1 MERESALMLAA
12 GLGVGLILGSYAT
25 QYALRPPPYDPN
37 PDIDRAIDADVRCHE
52 RCVRAGWG
60 SLNAFY
66 SPRHARCMCQDI
78 NPHGTIYND
87 FEGYRI
93 LRPSDLPEPRSTP

>member
-1 MERESALMLAA
+1 VKLPNDLKAAVPVLVLPAIVAL
-12 GLGVGLILGSYAT
+12 
-25 QYALRPPPYDPN
+25 ALFHLYGPLPSHDPN
-37 PDIDRAIDADVRCHE
+37 VDIDRAIDADVRCHA
-52 RCVRAGWG
+52 RCAAAGWG

-78 NPHGTIYND
+78 NPHGYINND

-93 LRPSDLPEPRSTP
+93 LRPSDIPDGGTP